1 MNYNGSL
8 FVVGT
13 DSQSIRCVQFHF
25 GAGQNDAGVGFFRCD
40 REEGTSIAVCQ
51 CDGSVSGLG
60 FRTVIGDNG
69 LGGRFVEA
77 FRHAGT
83 ADSS

>member
-1 MNYNGSL
+1 MMSVRVISSL
-8 FVVGT
+8 SVPAARVYVASSFI
-13 DSQSIRCVQFHF
+13 S
-25 GAGQNDAGVGFFRCD
+25 GQVKTMLD

-51 CDGSVSGLG
+51 CDDSVSGLG

-69 LGGRFVEA
+69 LGGSFVEA

>member
-1 MNYNGSL
+1 ML
-8 FVVGT
+8 
-13 DSQSIRCVQFHF
+13 
-25 GAGQNDAGVGFFRCD
+25 D

-69 LGGRFVEA
+69 LGGSFVEA